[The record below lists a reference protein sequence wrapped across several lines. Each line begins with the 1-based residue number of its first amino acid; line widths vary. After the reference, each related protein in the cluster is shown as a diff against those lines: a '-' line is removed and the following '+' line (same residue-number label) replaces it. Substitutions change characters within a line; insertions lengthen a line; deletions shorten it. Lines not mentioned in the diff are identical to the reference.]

1 MITFKADQSPSKSPL
16 ADSIRERTS
25 TPVEKCYQC
34 GKCSAGCP
42 VASFMDLTPRQI
54 MRGVQLGQKALVLS
68 SSTIWLCA
76 SCHTCSTR
84 CPMEIDVA
92 AVMDALRS
100 IALTEN
106 APVAEK
112 SVVLSHRLFL
122 ESIKRLGRVYE
133 IGLVAGMNIGTVR
146 PLANLD
152 LGLPMISHRKISL
165 MPARAG
171 GKSIRRLFARSR

>member
-1 MITFKADQSPSKSPL
+1 VLIFKADQSVSHSPL
-16 ADSIRERTS
+16 AIAVRERS
-25 TPVEKCYQC
+25 AVAVEKCYQC

-54 MRGVQLGQKALVLS
+54 MRAIQLGQQDLALR

-92 AVMDALRS
+92 AVMDALRA
-100 IALTEN
+100 IALAER

-112 SVVLSHRLFL
+112 SVLLAHRLFL

-133 IGLVAGMNIGTVR
+133 VGVVAGMNIGTVQ
-146 PLANLD
+146 PMANMD
-152 LGLPMISHRKISL
+152 LGLPMFARGKLSIV
-165 MPARAG
+165 PARAG
-171 GKSIRRLFARSR
+171 AESIRRLFARSR